1 MRTPDAGIIPTVPN
15 LELLQLDVADPASIA
30 QAVAAAGEIV
40 VLVNHAGIG
49 WLNAL
54 EGTPMDAACGGNG

>member
-1 MRTPDAGIIPTVPN
+1 MRTPDASIIPTVPN
-15 LELLQLDVADPASIA
+15 LELLQLDVAAPASIA

-54 EGTPMDAACGGNG
+54 EGTPMDAACGGSG